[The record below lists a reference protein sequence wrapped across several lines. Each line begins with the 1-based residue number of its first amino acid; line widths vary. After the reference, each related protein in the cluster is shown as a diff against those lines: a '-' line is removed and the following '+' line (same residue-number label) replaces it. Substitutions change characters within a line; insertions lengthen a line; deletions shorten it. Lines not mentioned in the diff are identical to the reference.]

1 MEDDDLVLADTPN
14 QSGVFGIMPV
24 RATGLQQPQSSDRK
38 RPASVVRDDPAWRC
52 VEIKDETDS
61 HQPRWQCVGCKAVHT
76 GGAARIADHLL
87 GRRRYAR
94 CIGTNDA
101 FLAKVDE
108 VRKNEA
114 AKEKKKARKSAVIAV
129 NAAASTSS
137 VAVSEKA
144 VSEKGSKQPKINFN
158 SANSDGCDAAIA
170 ELFFAC
176 NIPASVVDHP
186 KFKQLVTTLKAAPPS
201 YKTPHRKKLLGSLL
215 HDTVSRLQRE
225 LQPLRNAICRN
236 GATIISDGWDT
247 VSKDHLV
254 NCLYG
259 NASCVLFDGTVEL
272 TSEDSESADFVA
284 ELLRQ
289 CMERNGR
296 FAFVQVCFP
305 LPFLALPPSFFS
317 LPFCPFS
324 GRHGHMQCHEGSM
337 EDSREGVPMANGD
350 LLRHTRAQPR
360 AQGPGQ
366 AAPCRRNHCQGEH
379 GALPV
384 LGSYAV
390 AAQKAA

>member
-1 MEDDDLVLADTPN
+1 MEEEEASVVAASTPN

-61 HQPRWQCVGCKAVHT
+61 HQPRWQCVGCKAVLT

-170 ELFFAC
+170 ELFYAY
-176 NIPASVVDHP
+176 PAAH
-186 KFKQLVTTLKAAPPS
+186 
-201 YKTPHRKKLLGSLL
+201 
-215 HDTVSRLQRE
+215 
-225 LQPLRNAICRN
+225 
-236 GATIISDGWDT
+236 
-247 VSKDHLV
+247 
-254 NCLYG
+254 
-259 NASCVLFDGTVEL
+259 
-272 TSEDSESADFVA
+272 A
-284 ELLRQ
+284 ERT
-289 CMERNGR
+289 ME
-296 FAFVQVCFP
+296 C
-305 LPFLALPPSFFS
+305 
-317 LPFCPFS
+317 
-324 GRHGHMQCHEGSM
+324 
-337 EDSREGVPMANGD
+337 
-350 LLRHTRAQPR
+350 
-360 AQGPGQ
+360 
-366 AAPCRRNHCQGEH
+366 
-379 GALPV
+379 
-384 LGSYAV
+384 
-390 AAQKAA
+390 